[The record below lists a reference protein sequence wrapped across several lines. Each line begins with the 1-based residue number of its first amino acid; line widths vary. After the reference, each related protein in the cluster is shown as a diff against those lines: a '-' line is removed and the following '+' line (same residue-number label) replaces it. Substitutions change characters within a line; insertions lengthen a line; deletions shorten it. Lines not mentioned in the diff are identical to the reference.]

1 MDSRD
6 VTAMPATRMHS
17 TSDETTHLVDLVLE
31 YSRRRILTDDTPL
44 DKPLSEFELAR
55 LAGRTINEQGIGAA
69 KALALFEHVLAPACI
84 TTDHPRY
91 LSFIPTA
98 PTKAATAFDLVVSAS
113 ALYGGSWLEGAGAV
127 YAENEVLSWLSREF
141 GLPATA
147 GGVFVQGG
155 TLGNLSALVAARE
168 HARFAVRQSGADAPA
183 RWKVVCSAEAH
194 SSIASAARVMDVEV
208 VPVHPADDGMLRG
221 SDVRAALE
229 EHGASVFAVV
239 ATAGS
244 TNFGI
249 VDDVASIA
257 ALKGEFDF
265 WLHVDGAYGLAA
277 MLSPLARHRFAGV
290 EHADSVIVDPHKWLF
305 APFDACALIYRDPEM
320 GRRAHTQHAEYLDTL
335 TETSEWS
342 PSDYAAHLT
351 RRARGLPFWFS
362 LATYGGA
369 AYREAISSSIQLAQD
384 IAREIESRPGLR
396 LVREP
401 QLSVVVFEHDGW
413 TRDDYAAWSG
423 RLLDEQRAFVTP
435 SSHGGRPNTRFAI
448 INPKTTFEHLVAI
461 LDTM

>member
-6 VTAMPATRMHS
+6 ETGATRMHAV
-17 TSDETTHLVDLVLE
+17 TDETAQIVDLVLD
-31 YSRRRILTDDTPL
+31 YSRRRMLSSETPL
-44 DKPLSEFELAR
+44 DKPISEFELNR
-55 LAGRTINEQGIGAA
+55 LAGRSIDEHGIGATR
-69 KALALFEHVLAPACI
+69 ALSLFERVLAPACI
-84 TTDHPRY
+84 TTDHPQY

-113 ALYGGSWLEGAGAV
+113 AVYGGSWLEGAGAV
-127 YAENEVLSWLSREF
+127 FAENEVLAWLAREF

-168 HARFAVRQSGADAPA
+168 HARFMLRTAGTDAPG
-183 RWKVVCSAEAH
+183 RWRVVCSAEAH
-194 SSIASAARVMDVEV
+194 SSIASAARVMDVDV
-208 VPVHPADDGMLRG
+208 VPVAPGADGMLRG
-221 SDVRAALE
+221 DAVRTALE

-257 ALKGEFDF
+257 ALKDEFDF

-277 MLSPLARHRFAGV
+277 MLSPLARDRFAGV
-290 EHADSVIVDPHKWLF
+290 EEADSLIVDPHKWLF
-305 APFDACALIYRDPEM
+305 APFDACALIYRDPEA

-351 RRARGLPFWFS
+351 RRARGLPLWFS

-369 AYREAISSSIQLAQD
+369 AYREAIGGSLRLAQD
-384 IAREIESRPGLR
+384 IAREIERRPGLR

-413 TRDDYAAWSG
+413 SREDYAAWSA

-435 SSHGGRPNTRFAI
+435 SSHAGRPNTRFAI
-448 INPKTTFEHLVAI
+448 VNPTTTFGQLMGI